1 MSLLLNPPFHW
12 HKTTMLSTA
21 STQLSEHSQ
30 IPSNHHGH
38 KNPAHPPLFSTVRSS
53 TVTGPNPGIHSHS
66 QCPLVAFH
74 TGCCSAIQKISVQ
87 YPVTCLSSS
96 ASRSFTCPKPGPKPG
111 IHSHLHTLLVLL
123 NTGSISE
130 IHTKSG
136 HGLRETGS
144 RPGIHSHSHSLL
156 VVLKTGCISAI
167 QARSGQ
173 VGSRPGIH
181 SHSHSLLVVLKIP
194 CFSEI
199 QTISAHALSRVQC
212 LSSGW

>member
-1 MSLLLNPPFHW
+1 
-12 HKTTMLSTA
+12 MLSTA
-21 STQLSEHSQ
+21 STQPFEHSQ
-30 IPSNHHGH
+30 FPSSHHRH
-38 KNPAHPPLFSTVRSS
+38 ENPAQTPSSPPFAYP

-74 TGCCSAIQKISVQ
+74 TGCCSAIQKIPVQ
-87 YPVTCLSSS
+87 DSIDCLSSP
-96 ASRSFTCPKPGPKPG
+96 ASRFFTGPKPGPKPG
-111 IHSHLHTLLVLL
+111 IHSHSHMPLVLL

-167 QARSGQ
+167 QTRSGQ

-181 SHSHSLLVVLKIP
+181 SQSHSLLVVLKTP

-199 QTISAHALSRVQC
+199 QTVSAHALSQVQC